1 MSTGIIVGIVVA
13 VIVIGAA
20 VLAGMVVLRRRR
32 LQQRFGP
39 EYGRL
44 VGERDSR
51 REAEA
56 ELTERERRVEELDIQ
71 PLTDPARAK
80 YAGQWASI
88 QEQFV
93 DAPAEAVSRARLL
106 VAAVMTERGYPAGN
120 DDQVLADL
128 SVWHSGTLDR
138 YRAAEEISRRA
149 AAGAVSTEE
158 LRRAMVDY
166 RALLGDLVGE
176 PGDAGSGSAAVAVGT
191 SEPFTESD
199 KKEMTA

>member
-1 MSTGIIVGIVVA
+1 
-13 VIVIGAA
+13 
-20 VLAGMVVLRRRR
+20 
-32 LQQRFGP
+32 
-39 EYGRL
+39 
-44 VGERDSR
+44 
-51 REAEA
+51 
-56 ELTERERRVEELDIQ
+56 
-71 PLTDPARAK
+71 
-80 YAGQWASI
+80 
-88 QEQFV
+88 
-93 DAPAEAVSRARLL
+93 LL